1 MTAELDI
8 DLATETELLNWHY
21 QKCIKAGDQVR
32 WSLQAANATEEQI
45 EEDYSTVAEVEEEIS
60 MVLTLAKKNATNT
73 NTNWTL
79 SFKTSRKMKIANG
92 IKTGTSCSK
101 ICSINNKKR
110 L

>member
-32 WSLQAANATEEQI
+32 WSLQAANATKEQI

-60 MVLTLAKKNATNT
+60 MVLTLAKK
-73 NTNWTL
+73 
-79 SFKTSRKMKIANG
+79 
-92 IKTGTSCSK
+92 
-101 ICSINNKKR
+101 KR
-110 L
+110 DEY